1 MKKSDLGTAIKCK
14 SGSCRNYEEV
24 SGCQINF
31 KDINCKSDYVCYN
44 EIQQPHFSDA
54 EKGKYI
60 RFHFTISGD
69 IIHDGAQVI
78 NNQMKFLSIL

>member
-24 SGCQINF
+24 SGCQIHF

-44 EIQQPHFSDA
+44 EIHNTYNFEQ
-54 EKGKYI
+54 GKLCL
-60 RFHFTISGD
+60 FT
-69 IIHDGAQVI
+69 
-78 NNQMKFLSIL
+78 FILCFG

>member
-24 SGCQINF
+24 DGCQTHF

-44 EIQQPHFSDA
+44 EIKGISIGDM
-54 EKGKYI
+54 GKYI
-60 RFHFTISGD
+60 LLDLITSRD
-69 IIHDGAQVI
+69 ILH
-78 NNQMKFLSIL
+78 ILEF